1 MIRILVSFILFF
13 NVLSFTQ
20 EKIKETVEVT
30 NVVVPVRVYYKG
42 ELVSGLKK
50 QDFKIYENGKLREI
64 NVFEEIR
71 KKIGISEIGLH
82 ANHVEEYKP
91 RFFVLVFRLTDYNY
105 YFKRG
110 IDYIF
115 KNILRE
121 QDRLM
126 VLANNSF
133 FEEKRIGDLEIMKT
147 RIELLLKRESMLAK
161 GLLEKY
167 LRHIKLKV
175 KMMDFRRPGANFRDF
190 LVIFLNNY
198 LAFLNEYKKK
208 FLLPDIDSFYYFS
221 KYLEKI
227 NMEKW
232 VINFYQIEQYPALK
246 NLNEIVLA
254 FAFTIDSQAKII
266 NKLIMQIEKELK
278 MSDNFPSEQVAKM
291 FYKVNTSFHTI
302 LIRNL
307 RVFVD
312 KDLELKDIS
321 TDIENC
327 LRSITNST
335 GGELIASND
344 LSKAL
349 EKISEIED
357 VHYLLSYVPGKI
369 KKKRKIKVVVS
380 DNKYKV
386 KFDPNQ
392 FSDYINKYLKR
403 KEKENPEIKIE
414 NVDTDNNT
422 LFFIIKSFKR
432 KKIKSQLAGRIKVII
447 KMVDENESI
456 VFFKE
461 RELVA
466 ASPTMKINIQFRG
479 IKAGDYYAFIDV
491 IDLNNN
497 KRSNYTK
504 NIYIQ

>member
-1 MIRILVSFILFF
+1 MIRILISFILFF
-13 NVLSFTQ
+13 NTLAFTQ
-20 EKIKETVEVT
+20 EKIKETVEVI

-50 QDFKIYENGKLREI
+50 QDFKIYENGKLKKI

-167 LRHIKLKV
+167 LKHIKFKV
-175 KMMDFRRPGANFRDF
+175 KMIDFSMTTGNFRDV

-254 FAFTIDSQAKII
+254 FTFTVRSH
-266 NKLIMQIEKELK
+266 
-278 MSDNFPSEQVAKM
+278 QV
-291 FYKVNTSFHTI
+291 
-302 LIRNL
+302 
-307 RVFVD
+307 
-312 KDLELKDIS
+312 
-321 TDIENC
+321 
-327 LRSITNST
+327 
-335 GGELIASND
+335 
-344 LSKAL
+344 
-349 EKISEIED
+349 
-357 VHYLLSYVPGKI
+357 
-369 KKKRKIKVVVS
+369 
-380 DNKYKV
+380 
-386 KFDPNQ
+386 
-392 FSDYINKYLKR
+392 
-403 KEKENPEIKIE
+403 
-414 NVDTDNNT
+414 
-422 LFFIIKSFKR
+422 
-432 KKIKSQLAGRIKVII
+432 
-447 KMVDENESI
+447 
-456 VFFKE
+456 
-461 RELVA
+461 
-466 ASPTMKINIQFRG
+466 
-479 IKAGDYYAFIDV
+479 
-491 IDLNNN
+491 
-497 KRSNYTK
+497 
-504 NIYIQ
+504 